1 MKKVTNGILVVNKP
15 SGMTSRDV
23 VNILNKD
30 RTALKYAFAAAIING
45 YFGSGD
51 ARAKALGDYRQMG
64 QGAVDEVNR
73 RKKVSLDVLAKEIG
87 RGAWGDNA
95 GVIRVLT
102 TFKKY
107 EWSKVLEA
115 CKKNNVKIKWS

>member
-1 MKKVTNGILVVNKP
+1 M
-15 SGMTSRDV
+15 
-23 VNILNKD
+23 
-30 RTALKYAFAAAIING
+30 KYAFAAAIING
-45 YFGSGD
+45 YFGSGA
-51 ARAKALGDYRQMG
+51 ARVKALGDYQQMG
-64 QGAVDEVNR
+64 QGAVEEVNR
-73 RKKVSLDVLAKEIG
+73 RKKVSLDILTKEIG
-87 RGAWGDNA
+87 KGAWGDNA